1 MRKKEIVQ
9 KPISS
14 RKLKE
19 RPVAIP
25 RNILLHVITIGIVVK
40 LYDTPH
46 PTLMK
51 ALYLMGIV
59 FVLGEVYLFVI
70 KRRIKVEVEPLPKV
84 LHKGENVHLQI
95 TVRNPSLLPL
105 SYVYLFLKESYYLV
119 PKEIRCL
126 CLTLGPKSKKT
137 FSIPYEALNSGA
149 DYIGIERIVLVDY
162 FEFAR
167 RKYKFSWGQEVSILS
182 QVKPLKEITNLVKY
196 MPHKESEILEE
207 KPLQVEDEGEISYEL
222 APYKEGQSERLIHWK
237 LVAQRDIYMVRER
250 EDDIKLRKEHLVM
263 IDPVLLRKKVGK
275 MYFKRFFRT
284 HRLRKRWAKEREN
297 AFYMDKV
304 ITSCMS
310 YLDSLISKE
319 IGVIWIGYNEG
330 KWEQMLLTRPGDLE
344 QIEEMLCK
352 TYFIPVLDKAQR
364 WPQFELNPCIEKTL
378 LTATLDTTLKQY
390 IKQNDMFIAIW
401 IQDDANKNLSKKR
414 GKKNKK
420 HLKKGSRGKENYH
433 TKDYKSSAQEGR

>member
-19 RPVAIP
+19 RPVVIP

-46 PTLMK
+46 PTLIK

-167 RKYKFSWGQEVSILS
+167 RKYKFSWAQEVSILS
-182 QVKPLKEITNLVKY
+182 QVKPLKEITNLVQF
-196 MPHKESEILEE
+196 MPHRESEILEE

-222 APYKEGQSERLIHWK
+222 APYQEGQSERLIHWK
-237 LVAQRDIYMVRER
+237 LVAQRDIYMIRER

-263 IDPVLLRKKVGK
+263 VDPVFLRKKVRK

-310 YLDSLISKE
+310 YLYSLISEE
-319 IGVIWIGYNEG
+319 ISVIWVGYNAG
-330 KWEQMLLTRPGDLE
+330 KWEQRLLNRSSDLE

-352 TYFIPVLDKAQR
+352 AYFVPVLDKTQR
-364 WPQFELNPCIEKTL
+364 WPQFELNQYVEKTL
-378 LTATLDTTLKQY
+378 LTATLDATLKQY
-390 IKQNDMFIAIW
+390 IKQNAMFKAIW
-401 IQDDANKNLSKKR
+401 IQDDTNKNFSKNR
-414 GKKNKK
+414 RKKNKK
-420 HLKKGSRGKENYH
+420 RLKKGSREKENYH

>member
-1 MRKKEIVQ
+1 MRKKEILQ
-9 KPISS
+9 KSISS

-19 RPVAIP
+19 RPVVVP
-25 RNILLHVITIGIVVK
+25 RNILLHVAIIGIVVK

-59 FVLGEVYLFVI
+59 FVLGEVYLSVI
-70 KRRIKVEVEPLPKV
+70 KRRLKIEVGPLPKV
-84 LHKGENVHLQI
+84 LHKGESVHLQI

-105 SYVYLFLKESYYLV
+105 PYVYLFLRESYYLV

-126 CLTLGPKSKKT
+126 CLTLPPKSKKT

-149 DYIGIERIVLVDY
+149 DYIGIERIILVDY

-167 RKYKFSWGQEVSILS
+167 RKYKFSWEQEVAILS
-182 QVKPLKEITNLVKY
+182 QIKPLKEITNLVQY
-196 MPHKESEILEE
+196 MPRKESEILEE

-222 APYKEGQSERLIHWK
+222 APYQEGQSERLIHWK

-263 IDPVLLRKKVGK
+263 IDPVLLRRKVGK
-275 MYFKRFFRT
+275 MYFKRVFRT
-284 HRLRKRWAKEREN
+284 HRLRKRWAKEREH
-297 AFYMDKV
+297 AYYMDKV

-310 YLDSLISKE
+310 YLYSLISEE
-319 IGVIWIGYNEG
+319 ISVIWIGYNEG
-330 KWEQMLLTRPGDLE
+330 KWDQRLLTRYGDLE

-352 TYFIPVLDKAQR
+352 AYFVAVLDKTQR
-364 WPQFELNPCIEKTL
+364 WPQFELNPCVEKTL

-390 IKQNDMFIAIW
+390 IKQNVMFRAIW

-420 HLKKGSRGKENYH
+420 QLEKGPGGKQSH
-433 TKDYKSSAQEGR
+433 DTQDYKFNT